1 MVLGE
6 DQAEGHLELL
16 DLVLVLWL
24 DHDEE
29 RLDVEKIEV
38 SEPQF
43 QGLPV
48 SVLKLFDHIRLFHEV
63 LELIFQNILLFT
75 LIFRW
80 RELHIRMLRHHY
92 AGRFRNVI
100 EQL

>member
-6 DQAEGHLELL
+6 NQAKGHLELL

-24 DHDEE
+24 DHDKE

-43 QGLPV
+43 
-48 SVLKLFDHIRLFHEV
+48 
-63 LELIFQNILLFT
+63 
-75 LIFRW
+75 
-80 RELHIRMLRHHY
+80 
-92 AGRFRNVI
+92 
-100 EQL
+100 